1 MPPAISISK
10 QKRLAEKAAKKNS
23 GGSINGEDSPS
34 NSTPTGSVNGASTPL
49 TSMSGMNSKAGS
61 TDDLMSMAKLSLATD
76 RSAAGVLISDVK
88 SRDIKI
94 DSYTL
99 SFHGRLLIEGA
110 EIALNYGQRY
120 GLLGENG
127 SGKSTFLQSIAER
140 DIEIPAHIDIY
151 IVRGEAEPSD
161 VNAVDFI
168 VASAKAKVAR
178 LEAYIEELSIADD
191 VDEQALDQAY
201 EELEEMDPST
211 FEAKAGSI
219 LHGLGF
225 TQTMMKKPTR
235 DMSGGWRMRVALA
248 RALFIKPHLLLLD
261 EPTNHL
267 DLGAVVWLEAYL
279 STYNHILVI
288 TSHSQDFMDS
298 VCTNIMDLTHRKKLV
313 YYAGNYSTYVKTK
326 QENEVNQMKAYH
338 KQQEEIAHIKK
349 FIASAGTYAN
359 LVRQAKSKQKIIDKM
374 EAAGLIEKIEAP
386 KQLRFNFEEIR
397 RLPPPII
404 AFDSVAFSYSGKKQ
418 DYLYEKLSFGIDMD
432 SRVAILGANGTG
444 KSTLLHLITDV
455 LQPCEGTISKH
466 SALKLAKYSQ
476 HSADQLPYDQSPIEY
491 FQTLF
496 SLKYPEKDIM
506 AWRAQLGRFGL
517 SGAHQTAPIKQLSDG
532 LRNRVVFAQLAM
544 EHPHILL
551 LDEPTNHLD
560 MESIDALAKAIKE
573 FEGGVVIVSHDFRL
587 ISQVAEELWEV
598 ADKTI
603 KNLTKRDITI
613 VDYKKN
619 LVKQSN
625 AAIEKAKLFSKSAT
639 KGKT

>member
-1 MPPAISISK
+1 MAPSASK
-10 QKRLAEKAAKKNS
+10 QKRLAEKAAKKAA
-23 GGSINGEDSPS
+23 GVAGDASPS
-34 NSTPTGSVNGASTPL
+34 TSTPTGSVNGGASTPL
-49 TSMSGMNSKAGS
+49 TSMSGLNSKAGS
-61 TDDLMSMAKLSLATD
+61 QEDLMSMAKLSLATD
-76 RSAAGVLISDVK
+76 RSAAGVLVSDEK
-88 SRDIKI
+88 GRDIKM
-94 DSYTL
+94 DQYTL

-110 EIALNYGQRY
+110 EVSLNYGNRY

-140 DIEIPAHIDIY
+140 DIDIPPHIDIY
-151 IVRGEAEPSD
+151 LVRGEAEPSE
-161 VNAVDFI
+161 VNAIDFI

-178 LEAYIEELSIADD
+178 LEAYIEDLSTQDN
-191 VDEQALDQAY
+191 VDEGALDLAY

-225 TQTMMKKPTR
+225 SQEMMKKPTK

-288 TSHSQDFMDS
+288 TSHSADFMDN
-298 VCTNIMDLTHRKKLV
+298 VCTHIMDLTFKKKLL
-313 YYAGNYSTYVKTK
+313 YYSGNYSTYVKTK

-359 LVRQAKSKQKIIDKM
+359 LVKQAKSKQKIIDKM
-374 EAAGLIEKIEAP
+374 EAAGLIEPVENK
-386 KQLRFNFEEIR
+386 KQLRFNFEDVR
-397 RLPPPII
+397 KLPPPII
-404 AFDSVAFSYSGKKQ
+404 AFTDVAFSYSGKKE

-432 SRVAILGANGTG
+432 SRVAILGANGAG
-444 KSTLLHLITDV
+444 KSTLLNLITGV
-455 LQPCEGTISKH
+455 LQPCQGTISKH
-466 SALKLAKYSQ
+466 SSLKLAKYSQ
-476 HSADQLPYDQSPIEY
+476 HSADQLPYDKSPIEY
-491 FQTLF
+491 FQSLF
-496 SLKYPEKDIM
+496 HEKYPEKDFM

-517 SGAHQTAPIKQLSDG
+517 SGPHQTSPIKQLSDG

-560 MESIDALAKAIKE
+560 MESIDALASAIKE
-573 FEGGVVIVSHDFRL
+573 FEGGVVIVSHDFR
-587 ISQVAEELWEV
+587 
-598 ADKTI
+598 
-603 KNLTKRDITI
+603 
-613 VDYKKN
+613 
-619 LVKQSN
+619 N
-625 AAIEKAKLFSKSAT
+625 AAIEKAKLFSKTAT
-639 KGKT
+639 KGRS